1 MITFGAIVYIL
12 CFVTSALCVYLMF
25 RAFQRQRQLLLL
37 WSAISFCFLALT
49 NLLVFIDLILLP
61 DIDLMALRSLS
72 SLVAVAV
79 LLYGFIWE
87 IE

>member
-12 CFVTSALCVYLMF
+12 CFITSVLCVYLMF